1 MTDEINKD
9 SLKKLA
15 TELNLHYKFDKSHD
29 CYVATFPGTKIKD
42 EDGYYCPVFLYD
54 PSDDYAYCRTC
65 MRLEYNSHSNNLKI
79 MWGGD
84 DEAEEIWSLKE
95 LRKHCKNLVETYNQF
110 TFYKKQF
117 GANKRIVSMKKD
129 FE

>member
-1 MTDEINKD
+1 MKDEINKD

-15 TELNLHYKFDKSHD
+15 AELNLKFRLNKSND
-29 CYVATFPGTKIKD
+29 CYEATFHSTKIKD

-54 PSDDYAYCRTC
+54 PSDDYAFCRTA
-65 MRLEYNSHSNNLKI
+65 MKLEYNSHSNNIKI

-84 DEAEEIWSLKE
+84 DEAEEIWCLKE
-95 LRKHCKNLVETYNQF
+95 LRKHCKNMIETYNQF
-110 TFYKKQF
+110 ALYKKEF

>member
-1 MTDEINKD
+1 MKTEINKD

-15 TELNLHYKFDKSHD
+15 EELKLHYKFDTSND
-29 CYVATFPGTKIKD
+29 CYIVSFPGTKIKS
-42 EDGYYCPVFLYD
+42 EDGYDCPLFFYD
-54 PSDDYAYCRTC
+54 PPAAYVYCRTS
-65 MRLEYNSHSNNLKI
+65 MKLEYNSHSNNLKI

-95 LRKHCKNLVETYNQF
+95 LRKHCKNLIETYNQF

-117 GANKRIVSMKKD
+117 GANKRIVKMKKD